1 MKKFLLPIGFF
12 VFLLLFFRAPLLFA
26 QSDSVS
32 GTSCGILGQV
42 SQVCTG
48 ARDYQILECKRAA
61 EDDCKGLLDQK
72 AKLAN
77 SCNDCIPGVVGWLVE
92 TCEGRE
98 SQRTTAEFETQCTG
112 PLKQLDEE
120 YSKCSNTYVWKAT
133 GKGSCSVEGMVCS
146 PQTSAGRRFDVC
158 RLSDQSQ
165 TRTEETGDTGV
176 SKPTPSPGQS
186 LIDWIKENIFGGSM
200 PQVES
205 LLESAPTETDLKPA
219 DTSPPSPS
227 SEKPLTGVIDEIDG
241 NIDVR
246 LADGTWL
253 PLKNGDF
260 IPAGATI
267 FAGYDSRAFVK
278 FSDGIIFNL
287 KSLEEVSLELFQK
300 DPTKYRRELKLESG
314 ALRFEV
320 IDRGINADMR
330 VSTPNVIAGVVG
342 TDFAMKYDP
351 DSETSIVEIY
361 DGTIEVENTLTGEKK
376 TLTTSYGFHIKR
388 LEALNDNPM
397 VEQIAIPKNQKRTKI
412 PVWIYVGGI
421 AILVVGAILFIKK
434 KTVFKG
440 PNKKR

>member
-12 VFLLLFFRAPLLFA
+12 VFLLLFFRTPLLFA
-26 QSDSVS
+26 QNDSVS
-32 GTSCGILGQV
+32 GTSCGTLGQV

-72 AKLAN
+72 AKLADR
-77 SCNDCIPGVVGWLVE
+77 CNDCIPGVVGWLIE

-98 SQRTTAEFETQCTG
+98 SQRTTAEFEAQCTG

-133 GKGSCSVEGMVCS
+133 GKGSCSVEGMDCS

-158 RLSDQSQ
+158 RLNDQSQ
-165 TRTEETGDTGV
+165 TETEETGDTEV
-176 SKPTPSPGQS
+176 SKPTPSSGQS
-186 LIDWIKENIFGGSM
+186 LIDWIKDNIFGRSI

-205 LLESAPTETDLKPA
+205 LLESAPAETDLKPA

-227 SEKPLTGVIDEIDG
+227 PEKPLTGVIDEIDG
-241 NIDVR
+241 NIDVH

-267 FAGYDSRAFVK
+267 FAGYDSRAFIK
-278 FSDGIIFNL
+278 FSNGIIFNL

-314 ALRFEV
+314 ALRFKVEEV
-320 IDRGINADMR
+320 PIKTDMK
-330 VSTPNVIAGVVG
+330 VSTPNTTASIYG
-342 TDFAMKYDP
+342 TDFGVAYHKD
-351 DSETSIVEIY
+351 TGVSIWEIY
-361 DGTIEVENTLTGEKK
+361 DGSIEVQSNDTGEKK
-376 TLTTSYGFHIKR
+376 IIASSYGSPIKR
-388 LEALNDNPM
+388 LEIGKDGSI
-397 VEQIAIPKNQKRTKI
+397 VEKIAIPKNQIGSKV
-412 PVWIYVGGI
+412 PVWIYIAGI
-421 AILVVGAILFIKK
+421 VVLAFGVVLFLKRR
-434 KTVFKG
+434 KTKT
-440 PNKKR
+440 NRRR